1 VSYLLILVIAVP
13 LYFVMRR
20 LDFGRLSS
28 QIVAVGGPGIG
39 VISSYALDVHPLIG
53 AVVLILGFLAMIT
66 ILVVVL
72 SAEID
77 D

>member
-1 VSYLLILVIAVP
+1 MSYLITLAIAFP

-39 VISSYALDVHPLIG
+39 MLSSCAWEAHPLAGIG
-53 AVVLILGFLAMIT
+53 TLVLLSLAMVT
-66 ILVVVL
+66 VLFVVL
-72 SAEID
+72 STEID

>member
-1 VSYLLILVIAVP
+1 MSYLITLAIAVP
-13 LYFVMRR
+13 LYFIMRR

-39 VISSYALDVHPLIG
+39 LISSCAWEAHPLAGIG
-53 AVVLILGFLAMIT
+53 TLILLILAMVT
-66 ILVVVL
+66 VLFVVL
-72 SAEID
+72 SAEVD

>member
-1 VSYLLILVIAVP
+1 MSYLITLAIAVP
-13 LYFVMRR
+13 LYFIMRR

-39 VISSYALDVHPLIG
+39 LISSCAWEAHPLAGIG
-53 AVVLILGFLAMIT
+53 MLILLILAMVT
-66 ILVVVL
+66 VLFVVL
-72 SAEID
+72 STEVD